1 MGLLSFSSFLFLI
14 TLALIQ
20 GNHRGWQ
27 STEVLSEFAGA
38 GVLFIL
44 FIFIELRQ
52 ERPMLDLS
60 FFRNP
65 TYVGANIAGL
75 SFAACLLTMLT
86 FLPIYFQGGLG
97 VGAQTA
103 GLLMLPMAV
112 PLFIVPRVVVAQ
124 LSHRYTG
131 RALLTAGLV
140 ILSAGLVAMALA
152 APYFRY
158 AAMLAGMMLAGVGAG
173 ILNGEVAKVG
183 MTAIPPARA
192 GMASGMS
199 GTIRFSGI
207 VVGFAALGA
216 VLVARISALVGSD
229 TLATGISSAPE
240 FVRNIAAGNITAA
253 AAMGEGSVL
262 RELSLRSFG
271 GGYQTILFTAG
282 LFALVASILCWNL
295 IRAEDTAVAVRVVE
309 APPIE

>member
-1 MGLLSFSSFLFLI
+1 ML
-14 TLALIQ
+14 T
-20 GNHRGWQ
+20 
-27 STEVLSEFAGA
+27 EFAAA
-38 GVLFIL
+38 GVLFVL

-124 LSHRYTG
+124 LSHRFTG

-140 ILSAGLVAMALA
+140 ILSAGLFAMAVGRPLFPLCGDA
-152 APYFRY
+152 RRHDAGRRRRRHPERRGREGRHDRHPAGASRNGFRH
-158 AAMLAGMMLAGVGAG
+158 VGHDPVQRDRG
-173 ILNGEVAKVG
+173 GLRC
-183 MTAIPPARA
+183 PRRRARRR
-192 GMASGMS
+192 GY
-199 GTIRFSGI
+199 R
-207 VVGFAALGA
+207 
-216 VLVARISALVGSD
+216 R
-229 TLATGISSAPE
+229 SSAPIPWRRGSRTL
-240 FVRNIAAGNITAA
+240 RNSSATSRQAT
-253 AAMGEGSVL
+253 
-262 RELSLRSFG
+262 
-271 GGYQTILFTAG
+271 
-282 LFALVASILCWNL
+282 
-295 IRAEDTAVAVRVVE
+295 
-309 APPIE
+309 